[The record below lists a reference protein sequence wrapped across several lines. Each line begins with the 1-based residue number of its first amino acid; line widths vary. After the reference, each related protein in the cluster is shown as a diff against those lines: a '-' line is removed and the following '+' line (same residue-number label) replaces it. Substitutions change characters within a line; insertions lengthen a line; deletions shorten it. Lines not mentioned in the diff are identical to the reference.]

1 MALQIVDIFGNLQP
15 ATGRTLPSG
24 NFTFVS
30 AYKKYKYISD
40 LFYKAQVSYN
50 DATIES
56 ESIDTWDAL
65 YTKYTDMVN
74 LESNGYTKVDSN
86 TFTKKIA
93 KRVTRIISINNL
105 YITDAYQIQTPI
117 AGVTTMKG
125 NIIVN
130 LENTDIFKKTVGN
143 KLDCFVQVSKL
154 GSGSESFVLKSLNLV
169 NLKYFEA
176 QTNYN
181 RIPESKY
188 EANLN
193 EAEQSINDFLKA
205 LQQDTNK
212 NISSGTWKKED
223 LPSCFLPDP
232 DPALPGPPT
241 QTINGVA
248 NKAPVVDNPNI
259 KLPTQEVKGLD
270 ANAAQQA
277 ASQAQGAASNAVS
290 QVQSAAGGLTS
301 QVQGVAGQAQGLAG
315 QAQGALQGATDQ
327 AQGALQGVAGQA
339 QGAVSNVQASAG
351 GILSNLSS
359 GVKGAIG
366 GGVLGAGI
374 GALAGG
380 GKGALI
386 GAGAGLVT
394 GGIAGKV
401 FDKLNPKGIKPDG
414 LGKDW
419 SPDKF
424 SPESIAGN
432 DKFVDPKTGLVG
444 STSKLVSGLKGGL
457 LGGGLGA
464 GIGALVGGGKGAAI
478 GAVTGGALGGGLA
491 MGGIGGGLLA
501 GAGLGGGIGA
511 LAGGGKG
518 AAIGAITGGALGAA
532 TAKLASVKIGM
543 QKPNIPKPPN
553 IPRIKVV
560 KIKHPSDIKGAQQ
573 LLNLQKPK
581 LGQ

>member
-1 MALQIVDIFGNLQP
+1 MALQLVDIFGNLQP
-15 ATGRTLPSG
+15 ATGRTTRGPARI
-24 NFTFVS
+24 NIIPIYQDAV
-30 AYKKYKYISD
+30 YKVPFFWELDSKKPE
-40 LFYKAQVSYN
+40 ANGVGP
-50 DATIES
+50 IES
-56 ESIDTWDAL
+56 FTWKEAL
-65 YTKYTDMVN
+65 DIYNKDK
-74 LESNGYTKVDSN
+74 LLSNGFTQVNDN
-86 TFTKKIA
+86 TFSKID
-93 KRVTRIISINNL
+93 NNKTQKIYVL
-105 YITDAYQIQTPI
+105 GNNYITRAFKVGDTVY
-117 AGVTTMKG
+117 VNVFL
-125 NIIVN
+125 NI
-130 LENTDIFKKTVGN
+130 ENTDIYKKYVGA
-143 KLDCFVQVSKL
+143 KLNCYNQFMGSRVYNMLNFYFREYFNIQTFSTHSVSENPSIWESKL
-154 GSGSESFVLKSLNLV
+154 TES
-169 NLKYFEA
+169 
-176 QTNYN
+176 
-181 RIPESKY
+181 
-188 EANLN
+188 
-193 EAEQSINDFLKA
+193 EQSIKEFIDAIESDIKRS
-205 LQQDTNK
+205 
-212 NISSGTWKKED
+212 ISNGTIKKETI
-223 LPSCFLPDP
+223 PACFLPDP
-232 DPALPGPPT
+232 DPALSGPPT
-241 QTINGVA
+241 QAISGVT

-277 ASQAQGAASNAVS
+277 ASKAQSAASSATS
-290 QVQSAAGGLTS
+290 QVQGAAGGLTS
-301 QVQGVAGQAQGLAG
+301 QV
-315 QAQGALQGATDQ
+315 QGATDQ

-366 GGVLGAGI
+366 GGALGAGI

-464 GIGALVGGGKGAAI
+464 GIGALVGGGKGALI
-478 GAVTGGALGGGLA
+478 GGVSGTALGAGLSVGGVTGGALAAGGL
-491 MGGIGGGLLA
+491 
-501 GAGLGGGIGA
+501 GAGIGA
-511 LAGGGKG
+511 LAAGGKG

-543 QKPNIPKPPN
+543 PKPNIPKPPN

-560 KIKHPSDIKGAQQ
+560 KIKHPSDIKGVQQ
-573 LLNLQKPK
+573 LLNLQKSK

>member
-1 MALQIVDIFGNLQP
+1 MALQLVDIFGNLQP

-65 YTKYTDMVN
+65 YTKYTDTVN

-277 ASQAQGAASNAVS
+277 ASQAQGAASNAAS
-290 QVQSAAGGLTS
+290 QVQGAAGGLTS
-301 QVQGVAGQAQGLAG
+301 QVQGAADQAQGLAG
-315 QAQGALQGATDQ
+315 EAQSAIGGAHE
-327 AQGALQGVAGQA
+327 
-339 QGAVSNVQASAG
+339 SAG
-351 GILSNLSS
+351 GVLSNLSS

-366 GGVLGAGI
+366 GGALGAGI

-386 GAGAGLVT
+386 GAGAGLVA
-394 GGIAGKV
+394 GGVAGKV
-401 FDKLNPKGIKPDG
+401 FDKLNPKGITPDG

-432 DKFVDPKTGLVG
+432 DKFVNAKTGMVE
-444 STSKLVSGLKGGL
+444 STSELAKGLKGGL
-457 LGGGLGA
+457 LGGVLGA
-464 GIGALVGGGKGAAI
+464 GV
-478 GAVTGGALGGGLA
+478 
-491 MGGIGGGLLA
+491 
-501 GAGLGGGIGA
+501 GA

-518 AAIGAITGGALGAA
+518 ALIGGLSGTALGAGLSVGGVTGGALAGGGLGAGIGGIVGGGKGAVIGAVSGGAVGAA
-532 TAKLASVKIGM
+532 AAKLASVQKGM
-543 QKPNIPKPPN
+543 PKPNIPKPPST
-553 IPRIKVV
+553 PRIKTV
-560 KIKHPSDIKGAQQ
+560 KIPRPSNPKGATD
-573 LLNLQKPK
+573 LLNLPK
-581 LGQ
+581 SSLG